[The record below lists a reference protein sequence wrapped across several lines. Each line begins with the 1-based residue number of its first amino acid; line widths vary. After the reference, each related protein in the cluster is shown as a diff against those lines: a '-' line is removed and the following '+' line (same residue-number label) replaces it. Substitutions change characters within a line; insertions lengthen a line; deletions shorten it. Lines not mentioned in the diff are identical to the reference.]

1 MQGQTERVF
10 HKRSIE
16 LLAREESG
24 SAAVVHAHSLAP
36 VDVAVPPLA
45 TGCHF
50 LDIWPVR
57 EWPDQE
63 IWRQEA
69 YSSYAPPL
77 FVLHHVLLHGSAGII
92 CLDDMVVDETLAYTS
107 PERHGYRALAR
118 GIALQPEGPVRT
130 LRGVHISVLAGAEG
144 NYSHAVLD
152 GLARIAAVP
161 ANYIAASASLLV
173 PENGACGAE
182 MLRFL
187 DLPPSI
193 SVREVGLRETLLVE
207 HLVLPLSVA
216 GEAAFHPCVLE
227 FFRRVSANVPAPSR
241 RMPRRIVID
250 QGSGRSGAARRGL
263 LNAGEVLQALARQG
277 FAVIRLEEM
286 KIADRIC
293 LFRQAEVIVSPQGA
307 GLADI
312 GFARP
317 GCVVVE
323 LMPDSMVDW
332 RFRNLAALARL
343 QYDCV
348 LGRAQKPWRALDE
361 DAGATAWEISV
372 QHVVAAVAQAIGDS
386 AKAA

>member
-16 LLAREESG
+16 ALAQGQNG

-57 EWPDQE
+57 EWPDQG

-77 FVLHHVLLHGSAGII
+77 FVLHHVLVHGSAGIL
-92 CLDDMVVDETLAYTS
+92 CLEDAVVEETLAYTS

-118 GIALQPEGPVRT
+118 GIAVQPEGPIRM
-130 LRGVHISVLAGAEG
+130 LRGVHVSVLAGAEG
-144 NYSHAVLD
+144 DYSHALLD

-173 PENGACGAE
+173 PENGACQGE
-182 MLRFL
+182 MLGFL

-193 SVREVGLRETLLVE
+193 SVQEIGLRETLLVE
-207 HLVLPLSVA
+207 HLVLPLSVS

-241 RMPRRIVID
+241 RLPRRIVID
-250 QGSGRSGAARRGL
+250 QGGAQGGVRRGL
-263 LNAGEVLQALARQG
+263 LNAGEVLHALARQG
-277 FAVIRLEEM
+277 FAVVRLEEM
-286 KIADRIC
+286 KLADRIC

-323 LMPDSMVDW
+323 LMPDSLVDW

-343 QYDCV
+343 HYDCV
-348 LGRAQKPWRALDE
+348 LGRAQKPWLSLE
-361 DAGATAWEISV
+361 ENAGAMAWEISV
-372 QHVVAAVAQAIGDS
+372 QHVVAAVAQAIGAS
-386 AKAA
+386 AEAA